1 MHDPEY
7 LVPRGV
13 HRAPCLSPDGDVM
26 IYAVDH
32 RHRLLRDSLTFVRSG
47 DNPFAA
53 NHALWDRL
61 EIEDP
66 VAPAER
72 LQAG

>member
-1 MHDPEY
+1 MHDPDY

-32 RHRLLRDSLTFVRSG
+32 RHRLLRDSLTCIRPG
-47 DNPFAA
+47 ENPFIA
-53 NHALWDRL
+53 NHRLWDRL
-61 EIEDP
+61 EHEDRVP
-66 VAPAER
+66 PSQEQ
-72 LQAG
+72 QAG